1 MVTAGHPVP
10 VTIYIFFPFSNGDG
24 CVRYQRLN
32 SDDGLKLKQTMMVAM
47 LPVAPRVP
55 AELRR
60 VRSVLHVLFL
70 FRSANTE
77 VPTVW

>member
-1 MVTAGHPVP
+1 MATANHPVL
-10 VTIYIFFPFSNGDG
+10 VTISIFFPCSNSDG

-32 SDDGLKLKQTMMVAM
+32 SDDGLKLKQTMMVTM

-55 AELRR
+55 VELRR
-60 VRSVLHVLFL
+60 VRYVLHVPFW